1 MRGTPVLKRT
11 FPCDTFTI
19 TVSLC
24 LCLCCIFLSGV
35 LLKQRCNENEEE
47 IFKLRTENNK
57 LEALVKTLRR
67 ELEES
72 RSAHKTKL
80 VTNNDES
87 KVNELKLDIIQTKQE
102 LSRAKEALQG
112 KYLFT
117 VKTGLF
123 DMQIFFST

>member
-1 MRGTPVLKRT
+1 MSFSVA
-11 FPCDTFTI
+11 
-19 TVSLC
+19 
-24 LCLCCIFLSGV
+24 
-35 LLKQRCNENEEE
+35 LLKQKCNENEEE
-47 IFKLRTENNK
+47 IFKLRTENNR

-72 RSAHKTKL
+72 RTAHNKTRL

-112 KYLFT
+112 E
-117 VKTGLF
+117 
-123 DMQIFFST
+123 

>member
-1 MRGTPVLKRT
+1 MGRTDCRNIYVLET
-11 FPCDTFTI
+11 W
-19 TVSLC
+19 V
-24 LCLCCIFLSGV
+24 LSRFNSA
-35 LLKQRCNENEEE
+35 KQKCNENEEE
-47 IFKLRTENNK
+47 IFKLRTENNR

-72 RSAHKTKL
+72 RTAHNKTRL

-112 KYLFT
+112 E
-117 VKTGLF
+117 
-123 DMQIFFST
+123 

>member
-1 MRGTPVLKRT
+1 MSPEFG
-11 FPCDTFTI
+11 
-19 TVSLC
+19 
-24 LCLCCIFLSGV
+24 LSCEIWFVKNKLNQGFI
-35 LLKQRCNENEEE
+35 QDQNEEE
-47 IFKLRTENNK
+47 IFKLRTENNR

-72 RSAHKTKL
+72 RTAHNKTRL

-112 KYLFT
+112 E
-117 VKTGLF
+117 
-123 DMQIFFST
+123 